1 MAWRTAAL
9 WRSYA
14 SIIEVGSSKRS
25 LNRSRNSTCIA
36 SIQGFSS
43 GGTLSNDWKIVF
55 DALRYHDSG
64 SRTDSNTNASGL
76 AADSSGQ
83 NEHPGQSTTET

>member
-1 MAWRTAAL
+1 MAWRTAEL
-9 WRSYA
+9 CRSYA
-14 SIIEVGSSKRS
+14 SIIAVGSSRRS
-25 LNRSRNSTCIA
+25 LNRSCNNLRIA
-36 SIQGFSS
+36 FIQGCSS
-43 GGTLSNDWKIVF
+43 GGTLSNDWKIVS

-83 NEHPGQSTTET
+83 NEQPGQSTRAT